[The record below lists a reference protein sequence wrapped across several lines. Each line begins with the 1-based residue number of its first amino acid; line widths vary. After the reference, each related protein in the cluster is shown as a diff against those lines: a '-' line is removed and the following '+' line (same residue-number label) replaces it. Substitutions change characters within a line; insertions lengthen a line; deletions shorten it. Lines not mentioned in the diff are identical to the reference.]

1 MGPDPH
7 RPAVPAAAPSTPIT
21 RRKRS
26 ARFIEI
32 AAAAGVSIATVNRVL
47 NERGSVSAETRGKV
61 IAAAKQLGVPR
72 VLPDPRHGL
81 TRFDVI
87 LAQSPTPY
95 FGRLE
100 RALQRSAQMLDARIV
115 IHRHRVDAQ
124 DEVQLLATIGQP
136 RHRRDGLMVALHDSP
151 AVRAALRAQVE
162 RGIPV
167 VTLMSPIG
175 DVPGLRY
182 AGIDNLGAGRTA
194 GHFMARLAQAEA
206 GAEAPG
212 SVLML
217 THSLSY
223 RAHAERVDGCL
234 QVLRQQ
240 RPHWRVGP
248 ALECLDD
255 PDRTGL
261 AVRRALQAARSQGLP
276 LLGIYQSGAGSE
288 GIAHA
293 LQAALAQ
300 GQQAPRARPGPI
312 TWIGHELSDE
322 HRSWLSEGL
331 LDLVIDQDPDGQI
344 VAGLH
349 HLLHAAGYVE
359 QPARDEP
366 VEFRLFCAE
375 NLRAAAP
382 YLDAPLAAPVE
393 RLMR

>member
-1 MGPDPH
+1 MDADPD
-7 RPAVPAAAPSTPIT
+7 RPTRPLT

-26 ARFIEI
+26 PRFVEI
-32 AAAAGVSIATVNRVL
+32 AQAAGVSVATVNRVL
-47 NERGSVSAETRGKV
+47 NERGSVSAETRSKV

-72 VLPDPRHGL
+72 LLPDPRHGL

-95 FGRLE
+95 FSRLE
-100 RALQRSAQMLDARIV
+100 RALQRSAQMLDTRIV

-124 DEVQLLATIGQP
+124 DEAQLLDVIAQP

-151 AVRAALRAQVE
+151 TVRAALRAQVE

-194 GHFMARLAQAEA
+194 GHFMARLAQPE
-206 GAEAPG
+206 GAPDGPG

-234 QVLRQQ
+234 QVLREQ
-240 RPHWRVGP
+240 RPNWRVGP

-261 AVRRALQAARSQGLP
+261 AVQRALLHARSQGLP
-276 LLGIYQSGAGSE
+276 LIGIYQSGAGSE
-288 GIAHA
+288 GIART
-293 LQAALAQ
+293 LQAQRAQ
-300 GQQAPRARPGPI
+300 GTLRGSL
-312 TWIGHELSDE
+312 TWIGHEVSDE
-322 HRSWLSEGL
+322 HRLWLREGL

-349 HLLHAAGYVE
+349 HLLHAVGYVE

-375 NLRAAAP
+375 NLRAAGT

>member
-1 MGPDPH
+1 MDRDAH
-7 RPAVPAAAPSTPIT
+7 AATPPTATVALSAPVT

-95 FGRLE
+95 FSRLE

-124 DEVQLLATIGQP
+124 DEAQLIAAIGQP

-151 AVRAALRAQVE
+151 AVRTALRAQVA

-194 GHFMARLAQAEA
+194 GHFMARLAQPAD
-206 GAEAPG
+206 GADAPG
-212 SVLML
+212 QVLLL

-234 QVLRQQ
+234 QALRQQ
-240 RPHWRVGP
+240 RPQWRVGP

-261 AVRRALQAARSQGLP
+261 AVQRALLASRAQGGLP
-276 LLGIYQSGAGSE
+276 LLGIYQSGAGTE
-288 GIAHA
+288 GIARA

-300 GQQAPRARPGPI
+300 GLLHEHV

-322 HRSWLSEGL
+322 HRRWLSEDW

-344 VAGLH
+344 VTGLH

-359 QPARDEP
+359 QPPRDEP
-366 VEFRLFCAE
+366 NEFRLFCAE
-375 NLRAAAP
+375 NLRTAAP